1 MIMMTVTSAQRSD
14 YILRGVSVI
23 QVNPFRILKR
33 MINLHDMAIIEP
45 LTVRLSIPSPSIV
58 LRLPSAPAS
67 SSSRRSHHHHHQ
79 LRRTSSTSST
89 STTTATTTS
98 TKNHKL
104 LEVNFLRHD
113 FIPVQIIATTFHNR
127 LLTQP

>member
-1 MIMMTVTSAQRSD
+1 MWSHVSISIQGFSVVNKIVPSSLLRPSNPSFSRSSRLH
-14 YILRGVSVI
+14 IS
-23 QVNPFRILKR
+23 NP
-33 MINLHDMAIIEP
+33 
-45 LTVRLSIPSPSIV
+45 SIPSPSIV
-58 LRLPSAPAS
+58 LRLPSAPASSS

-89 STTTATTTS
+89 STTTATSTS

-113 FIPVQIIATTFHNR
+113 FIPVQIIATTFHNQP
-127 LLTQP
+127 LTQP